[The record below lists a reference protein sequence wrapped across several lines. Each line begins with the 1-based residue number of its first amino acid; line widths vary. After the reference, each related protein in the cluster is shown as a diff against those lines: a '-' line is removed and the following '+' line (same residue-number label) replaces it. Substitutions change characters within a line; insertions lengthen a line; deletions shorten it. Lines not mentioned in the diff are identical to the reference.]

1 MEPAATSGGG
11 ATVVALP
18 PVERALVWVGFPLI
32 GGGAGWLLQWLAGWA
47 TALPWVPFKGPLE
60 LVALVPDPHATIGS
74 LALGI
79 AGGLVIAVTAE
90 QDYLK
95 VTVEDDQVTIA
106 RASSRRRTSPR
117 PPR

>member
-60 LVALVPDPHATIGS
+60 LVALVPDPMPRSGASPSGS
-74 LALGI
+74 PG
-79 AGGLVIAVTAE
+79 VW
-90 QDYLK
+90 
-95 VTVEDDQVTIA
+95 
-106 RASSRRRTSPR
+106 SSR
-117 PPR
+117 